1 MIWHDK
7 DLSNNCC
14 LFCADENDIVQ
25 ELYGVGARRI
35 GVLGLPPI
43 GCVPVQR
50 TLNGGIARG
59 CSDFANQAAQIY
71 NSKLQSVVDSLSK
84 EFPDSRFVYFDIYN
98 PLNSLIQNPPQY
110 GKYIETRTTII
121 IFRLLLFFFF
131 LWKEAYFYL
140 VLGI

>member
-1 MIWHDK
+1 M
-7 DLSNNCC
+7 
-14 LFCADENDIVQ
+14 Q

-35 GVLGLPPI
+35 GVLSLPPI
-43 GCVPVQR
+43 GCVPIQR

-131 LWKEAYFYL
+131 YGKRLIFIWF
-140 VLGI
+140 

>member
-1 MIWHDK
+1 
-7 DLSNNCC
+7 
-14 LFCADENDIVQ
+14 

-35 GVLGLPPI
+35 GVLSLPPI

-110 GKYIETRTTII
+110 GFEVADKGCCGTGNLEVSILCN
-121 IFRLLLFFFF
+121 RL
-131 LWKEAYFYL
+131 EDAATCPDA
-140 VLGI
+140 